1 MPSIRFVVVVK
12 VCLIDMAEGLQ
23 ELLFDIGPR
32 ESVQNTFLN
41 GSFPSN
47 IEVRTSKK
55 TELGFHRWNQHPMFG
70 RSLGREEALEDF
82 SFHVGLGSAE
92 YV

>member
-1 MPSIRFVVVVK
+1 MPTIGFMVIGK
-12 VCLIDMAEGLQ
+12 VGLIDMAEGLQ
-23 ELLFDIGPR
+23 ELLFYIGSR
-32 ESVQNTFLN
+32 ESIKDIFLN
-41 GSFPSN
+41 DSFPSN
-47 IEVRTSKK
+47 IEVRTTKK
-55 TELGFHRWNQHPMFG
+55 LELGFNRRNQPPMFG